1 MSHWLLEEQE
11 EMRQQALKQVQ
22 LAQNSHKQADE
33 KLIRR
38 TADVL
43 EMAVLDL
50 VLEDAVHD
58 EQKQRELQ
66 LAAADAFCL
75 LCALPRPV
83 DPLAAGKFLLRAGSL
98 AVLGD
103 KGTDA
108 EQWLEKEPWA
118 ELPVDSEDWHKR
130 TWATVL
136 DVWLRLIRKDQYAD
150 LDIALERI
158 SLLRSAQSDFE
169 KKYLVGQESAHAKAV
184 ALELIGLYHLAKAA
198 EILVRYMSDG
208 GVDGK
213 HQIHQSLDT
222 HFGQVLA
229 VCGHARMI
237 DLELLSR
244 LLAASAIQMT
254 EEKGL
259 THTHRSLASQ
269 TAEKVPT
276 YMPDQTEFAPGQM
289 VVLKSNPSLRG
300 AVMKVLSGQAE
311 DRVEVFMGS
320 SVQTY
325 YASQLQVAD
334 QPDDELQP
342 LSCDLFHAH
351 LTALQIRHPSLSTLY
366 SLNAARVNFIPYQF
380 RPVLRFIRSD
390 RPRLL
395 IADGVGVGKT
405 IEAGLILRELQ
416 ARREIKSVLIICPR
430 PLVTESKWK
439 SEMKRFG
446 EEFTHLDDGKTL
458 RYCIREMDL
467 EGEWPVQHQKAILPY
482 SLFNKELLYGPE
494 KRGRGRQGKGLL
506 ALDPPP
512 RFDLVIVDEAHH
524 IRNPNTDSHEA
535 VRFFCDYAEAAVF
548 LTATPIQLGSDDLFV
563 LLNVLRPDLIQDMES
578 FKRMAA
584 PNPSINKAVD
594 HARTQAADWTA
605 QAMEVLDE
613 AAATGWGRAIL
624 RHNPEFKRVRGQ
636 LAEGYVAADERIQL
650 ITDMEALH
658 TFASMINRT
667 RRRDIG
673 AFTVRKPKTVHVEFT
688 PSQKQLHDELLAIQ
702 ADIFS
707 RLHGDKNVKF
717 MMTTI
722 RRQAAS
728 CLYGLAPFLEGI
740 LNRRLTELEWEE
752 ADDEGAIPPSD
763 VVASIRSQI
772 EDVLEKASSLDPHD
786 PKLEELCKII
796 EDKQALDNN
805 KVMLFSSFRHTLHY
819 LYKKLRADGVRVR
832 MVHGGTPDEERLE
845 LRRLFE
851 KPREDGNALDV
862 LLFSEIGCEGLDYQ
876 FCDCIVNYD
885 LPWNPMRVEQRI
897 GRIDR
902 NGQKSASVAI
912 INLITPGTVD
922 ADIYERCL
930 KRIGVFEQALGGS
943 EEILGEISK
952 EIKNIAE
959 NYTLNEEERQAQ
971 LQQLADN
978 KIRLIQEQEG
988 LEQKQ
993 MELFGIR
1000 LPEDQMRREIRD
1012 ASSFWLTPGSLQ
1024 RLVALYLQQRCGEER
1039 DFILGEKPL
1048 KTLRLAQ
1055 DARNLLLGDF
1065 QQLPRQS
1072 TYREWETW
1080 LKGDDQHLQITFEQ
1094 DCATQ
1099 HPEAAFIMPLHPLV
1113 KQAARFFDSDER
1125 VVVHLQVRDDDL
1137 PTGRYQF
1144 VVYQWRFY
1152 GIREDLKLKLVAS
1165 SDAVAPHLGRL
1176 LEKAE
1181 DAEAGEQG
1189 EWDELEAQHHQLWSE
1204 ARAGH
1209 RQRTQELAAY
1219 RRESLTTSHR
1229 ARMELLQE
1237 QLEKANNERIQRMRR
1252 SQIGRAEADYNR
1264 RVEELDKAEEKVD
1277 IVAEPVAYGIL
1288 NIEGI
1293 K

>member
-1 MSHWLLEEQE
+1 MSHWLLEDQK
-11 EMRQQALKQVQ
+11 EMCQQALNQAQ
-22 LAQNSHKQADE
+22 LAQNSHKLVDE

-38 TADVL
+38 AADVL

-50 VLEDAVHD
+50 MLEDVADD
-58 EQKQRELQ
+58 EKKQRELQ
-66 LAAADAFCL
+66 LAAADAFYL
-75 LCALPRPV
+75 LHALPRPA
-83 DPLAAGKFLLRAGSL
+83 DALDAGKFLLRAGIL

-103 KGTDA
+103 KEADA
-108 EQWLEKEPWA
+108 VLWLEKEPWD

-136 DVWLRLIRKDQYAD
+136 DVWLRLIRKDRYTD
-150 LDIALERI
+150 LDVVLKRT
-158 SLLRSAQSDFE
+158 SRLRDAQSGFE
-169 KKYLVGQESAHAKAV
+169 KKYLVGQETAHAKVV
-184 ALELIGLYHLAKAA
+184 ALELIGLYHLVKAA
-198 EILVRYMSDG
+198 EILVHYVTDDV
-208 GVDGK
+208 VDGN
-213 HQIHQSLDT
+213 HQIHQDLDK
-222 HFGQVLA
+222 HFDQVLA
-229 VCGHARMI
+229 VCEHARMI
-237 DLELLSR
+237 DLEVLGR
-244 LLAASAIQMT
+244 LLAASASQM
-254 EEKGL
+254 
-259 THTHRSLASQ
+259 
-269 TAEKVPT
+269 AEK
-276 YMPDQTEFAPGQM
+276 YMPDQTVFVPGQI
-289 VVLKSNPSLRG
+289 VFLKSDPSVKG
-300 AVMKVLSGQAE
+300 AV
-311 DRVEVFMGS
+311 VEVLPGEGESRVKVFVDG

-325 YASQLQVAD
+325 YASQLQAEERPAD
-334 QPDDELQP
+334 GLQP
-342 LSCDLFHAH
+342 LSRDLFHAY

-430 PLVTESKWK
+430 PLVAEGKWR

-446 EEFTHLDDGKTL
+446 EQFTHLDGSTL
-458 RYCIREMDL
+458 SYCIKEMDL
-467 EGEWPVQHQKAILPY
+467 EGEWPVQYQKAILPY
-482 SLFNKELLYGPE
+482 SLFGEELLYGPE
-494 KRGRGRQGKGLL
+494 GRGRRRQGKGLL
-506 ALDPPP
+506 DLNPPP

-524 IRNPNTDSHEA
+524 IRNPNTRSHEA
-535 VRFFCDYAEAAVF
+535 VRFFCDYAESAVF
-548 LTATPIQLGSDDLFV
+548 LTATPVQLGSEDLFV

-578 FKRMAA
+578 FKRMAE
-584 PNPSINKAVD
+584 PNPFINKAVD
-594 HARTQAADWTA
+594 HARTQAADWMA
-605 QAMEVLDE
+605 QAMEALDE

-636 LAEGYVAADERIQL
+636 LAEGYVAVDERIQL
-650 ITDMEALH
+650 ITDMEVLH

-688 PSQKQLHDELLAIQ
+688 PSQKQLHDELLAVQ
-702 ADIFS
+702 ADMFS

-728 CLYGLAPFLEGI
+728 CLYGLAPFLESI
-740 LNRRLTELEWEE
+740 LNRRLDELEWEE
-752 ADDEGAIPPSD
+752 ADDGEPVPPSD

-772 EDVLEKASSLDPHD
+772 KDVLEKASTLDPYD

-796 EDKQALDNN
+796 EDKQALPNN

-819 LYKKLRADGVRVR
+819 LYERLRADGVRVA
-832 MVHGGTPDEERLE
+832 MVHGGTPDEERVE
-845 LRRLFE
+845 LRRMFE
-851 KPREDGNALDV
+851 RSSEDSDALDV

-902 NGQKSASVAI
+902 NGQQSESVAI
-912 INLITPGTVD
+912 VNLITPGTVD

-952 EIKNIAE
+952 EIKDIAE
-959 NYTLNEEERQAQ
+959 NYTFSEEERQAQ

-988 LEQKQ
+988 LEQNQ
-993 MELFGIR
+993 MKLFGIR
-1000 LPEDQMRREIRD
+1000 LPEDQMKREIRD

-1024 RLVALYLQQRCGEER
+1024 RLAALYLQQRCGEER
-1039 DFILGEKPL
+1039 DFILGERPL

-1080 LKGDDQHLQITFEQ
+1080 LKGEDQHLQITFEQ

-1099 HPEAAFIMPLHPLV
+1099 HPEAAFVMPLHPLV

-1125 VVVHLQVRDDDL
+1125 AVVNLKVRDDDA
-1137 PTGRYQF
+1137 PTGQYQF

-1165 SDAVAPHLGRL
+1165 SDAVVPHLGRL

-1189 EWDELEAQHHQLWSE
+1189 EWDELEAQHHRLWSE
-1204 ARAGH
+1204 ARAEH
-1209 RQRTQELAAY
+1209 RQRTEELAAY

-1229 ARMELLQE
+1229 AQMALLGE
-1237 QLEKANNERIQRMRR
+1237 QLENASNERIQRMRR

-1264 RVEELDKAEEKVD
+1264 HVEDLDRAEEKVD
-1277 IVAEPVAYGIL
+1277 IVAEPVAYGVL
-1288 NIEGI
+1288 NIEEI